1 MASMEEKKQA
11 LKDLIDE
18 LNGYMNP
25 ADYTGRSADQVDIYL
40 ENYVKPV
47 IEKNKDLL
55 GVEAQI
61 LV

>member
-1 MASMEEKKQA
+1 
-11 LKDLIDE
+11 
-18 LNGYMNP
+18 MNP